1 MSISFTDNRRPW
13 TESRRCVSWSTT
25 RHAHGGPPE
34 FGGVGL
40 RAGGRQ
46 RDHQGG
52 VLAARRANPISVP
65 STWVVL
71 RCAGYRVGPDALH
84 LPAHQS
90 ATVDEQ
96 RATPR
101 SSDPQPRP
109 VPDIFAYRSRGATAQ
124 VIEGCMKKLK
134 DLNKPFKYIGAP
146 ERARTLL
153 RMRSHGSPCRLQSR
167 RWSCRKTG
175 RACTQQHHASGTT
188 RAMVH
193 AAPDPRAIAGC
204 SRPARAV
211 LAGSATVRWENKT
224 MYCITTV
231 FGLSI

>member
-1 MSISFTDNRRPW
+1 M
-13 TESRRCVSWSTT
+13 SWSTT

-134 DLNKPFKYIGAP
+134 DLNKPFKYIGAR